1 MKKNITDT
9 CLSHAVIK
17 NEYAVNIGD
26 SADNEIV
33 IAIVRDN
40 AKSIGFKLSDEVM
53 IAACASELT
62 TNIIRYAQKGKI
74 TVRTVCRLEI
84 KEEKIGIEIEAVD
97 KGQGI
102 KDIGLAMRENYTTT
116 IGSLGMGLPTVRN
129 YMDEFS
135 IESGSESGTHIKAR
149 KWL

>member
-1 MKKNITDT
+1 MNDNISGT
-9 CLSHAVIK
+9 CFLPAIIK
-17 NEYAVNIGD
+17 NEYAVNICD

-33 IAIVRDN
+33 IAIVRDG

-62 TNIIRYAQKGKI
+62 TNIIRYAQTGKI
-74 TVRTVCRLEI
+74 IVRTVCRLGI
-84 KEEKIGIEIEAVD
+84 NEEKIGIEIEASD
-97 KGQGI
+97 KGKGI
-102 KDIGLAMRENYTTT
+102 KDIGMAMRENYTTT
-116 IGSLGMGLPTVRN
+116 KGSLGMGLPTVRN

-135 IESGSESGTHIKAR
+135 IESSTGNGTHIKAR

>member
-1 MKKNITDT
+1 MDSNIYSA
-9 CLSHAVIK
+9 CLSHAIIK

-33 IAIVRDN
+33 IAIVRDS
-40 AKSIGFKLSDEVM
+40 AKSMGFKLSDEVM

-62 TNIIRYAQKGKI
+62 TNIIRYAENGKI
-74 TVRTVCRLEI
+74 VIRTICRLGI
-84 KEEKIGIEIEAVD
+84 KEEKIGIEIEASD

-102 KDIGLAMRENYTTT
+102 KDIPMAMSENYTTT
-116 IGSLGMGLPTVRN
+116 KGSLGMGLPNVRN

-135 IESGSESGTHIKAR
+135 IESTTSNGTHIKAR